1 MLEVIA
7 LRRRV
12 FSCLA
17 LRPSQLQCFCSLA
30 LVALV
35 SGGAVRYVCNAYKRS
50 IWSMAGTKNVEMQS
64 LARLHARVCGAS
76 VV

>member
-35 SGGAVRYVCNAYKRS
+35 EQFKLSNVYKQSMR
-50 IWSMAGTKNVEMQS
+50 SMAGTKKVEMRA
-64 LARLHARVCGAS
+64 LGCDARLAPRL
-76 VV
+76 